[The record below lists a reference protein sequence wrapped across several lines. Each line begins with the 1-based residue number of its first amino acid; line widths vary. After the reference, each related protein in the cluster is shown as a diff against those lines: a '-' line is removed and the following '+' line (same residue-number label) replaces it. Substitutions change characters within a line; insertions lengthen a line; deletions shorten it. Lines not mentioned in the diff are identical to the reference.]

1 MDQKKREKI
10 ALFRYS
16 LIAPL
21 ITDTYPQESAK
32 AYLKET
38 CAQKF
43 DSPPGMK
50 KEYAPSTLKDWLR
63 LYRKHGIDALYP
75 KTRSD
80 KGKSRKLTEKA
91 KKFIINAKKDKP
103 KRTAKSI
110 YQELIAKGIIAHN
123 DLSLSTVQ
131 RFISKKKLSRKKLE
145 PVDRKAYEF
154 EFPNECWQ
162 SDVSVGPYLNIDGK
176 KHKTYIIAIL
186 DDATRLIIH
195 CQAFFKE
202 NFLSLLSVFKQGVGK
217 RGIPKKI
224 FVDNAKIYK
233 SSQMQY
239 ICASLGTILC
249 FARPFSPESKGKVER
264 WFETMHSQWMNVI
277 DWNQFSSLKE
287 LNESLQDYVENNY
300 NKTEHSSIDAKPID
314 KFVEHIDRIKFLE
327 NKKQLDNTFLYRVK
341 RKVKKDATI
350 SLNTITFEVP
360 MKYIGEKINVRYDPS
375 ALDKAF
381 IFSEDGEK
389 KKTIHP
395 VDKVANSKVKR
406 EHNIEPVDFSSFSY
420 DD

>member
-1 MDQKKREKI
+1 MNQRKREKI
-10 ALFRYS
+10 AFFRYS

-21 ITDTYPQESAK
+21 ITNTYTQNTAK
-32 AYLKET
+32 AYLEET

-43 DSPPGMK
+43 NSPPGMK
-50 KEYAPSTLKDWLR
+50 DEYSPSTLKDWLR
-63 LYRKHGIDALYP
+63 LYRKHGIDGLYP

-80 KGKSRKLTEKA
+80 KGKSRKLTKEA
-91 KKFIINAKKDKP
+91 KEFIVKAKKDKP

-123 DLSLSTVQ
+123 ELSLSTVQ
-131 RFISKKKLSRKKLE
+131 RFISKNQLSRKKLE
-145 PVDRKAYEF
+145 PKDRKAYEF
-154 EFPNECWQ
+154 EYPNQCWQ
-162 SDVSVGPYLNIDGK
+162 SDVSVGPYLNIEGK
-176 KHKTYIIAIL
+176 KRKTYIIAIL

-202 NFLSLLSVFKQGVGK
+202 NFLSLLSVFKQGVAK
-217 RGIPKKI
+217 RGIPKKL
-224 FVDNAKIYK
+224 FVDNGKIYK

-249 FARPFSPESKGKVER
+249 FARPFSPESKGKIER

-277 DWNQFSSLKE
+277 DWNKFSSLEE
-287 LNESLQDYVENNY
+287 LNHSLQDYVENDY
-300 NKTEHSSIDAKPID
+300 NKTKHSSIKAKPID
-314 KFVEHIDRIKFLE
+314 KFIDHIDCIKFLE

-375 ALDKAF
+375 ALDKAI
-381 IFSEDGEK
+381 IFSKDGEK
-389 KKTIHP
+389 METIYP
-395 VDKVANSKVKR
+395 VNKIANSKVKR
-406 EHNIEPVDFSSFSY
+406 KHNVKPVDFSSFSY
-420 DD
+420 EN